1 MLAIRRLLRASK
13 LEPEGVPDNQSTC
26 GGTHA
31 MSSPS
36 QYPSVMPDDASTFS
50 KNIPRYK
57 LFDPTSVGLAA
68 FLGSP
73 IAGTALM
80 GINYRR
86 LRRPGAATAAIVTGI
101 AVTGLVIAC
110 ARWIPQ
116 WATFA
121 VGLALFLGT
130 YNSAKVLQAP
140 LVARHEQMGGQ
151 TVSRWV
157 ATGVGLIALAAWVG
171 VVLFPTGLGSKV
183 LVGTKDNVYYSGLA
197 TKQDAK
203 ALGDAL
209 KADGFFTDRGATVLL
224 SKGNDGTVV
233 SFVVQDGIWEQPDM
247 VAGFEEVGRQVA
259 PSVGGFPIKV
269 RLANTLQQTKK
280 EVTVGRLLVGTKD
293 HVYYLGSATAADATA
308 AANALKAA
316 SYFQD
321 HGADVFLAKDERG
334 TTISFVVAQGLWD
347 DPQVVAECQKM
358 VRHSVVPVFGVP
370 ITVRLLNSNLETKKA
385 MVISSLTPAG

>member
-1 MLAIRRLLRASK
+1 
-13 LEPEGVPDNQSTC
+13 
-26 GGTHA
+26 

-36 QYPSVMPDDASTFS
+36 QYPSAVPDDASTFS
-50 KNIPRYK
+50 KNIPQYK

-73 IAGTALM
+73 IAGTVLM

-86 LRRPGAATAAIVTGI
+86 LGKSGAASAAIVTGVAI
-101 AVTGLVIAC
+101 TGLVIAC
-110 ARWIPQ
+110 GRWIPQ

-121 VGLALFLGT
+121 VGLVLFLGT
-130 YNSAKVLQAP
+130 YNAAKVLQGP

-151 TVSRWV
+151 TISRWA

-171 VVLFPTGLGSKV
+171 VILFSTGAGSKV
-183 LVGTKDNVYYSGLA
+183 VVGSKDNVYYSGSA
-197 TKQDAK
+197 TKQDAE
-203 ALGDAL
+203 ALGAAL

-233 SFVVQDGIWEQPDM
+233 SFVVQDGIWGQPDM

-269 RLANTLQQTKK
+269 RLTNTQQQTKK

-293 HVYYLGSATAADATA
+293 HVYYLGSATASDATA
-308 AANALKAA
+308 VANALKAV

-321 HGADVFLAKDERG
+321 HGADVFLAKDESG
-334 TTISFVVAQGLWD
+334 TTVSFVVAEGLWD
-347 DPQVVAECQKM
+347 NPQDVAECQGL
-358 VRHSVVPVFGVP
+358 VRQSLAPVLGVP
-370 ITVRLLNSNLETKKA
+370 ITVRLLNSNLEMKKA
-385 MVISSLTPAG
+385 MVISSLKPTG

>member
-1 MLAIRRLLRASK
+1 
-13 LEPEGVPDNQSTC
+13 
-26 GGTHA
+26 

-36 QYPSVMPDDASTFS
+36 QYPSAVPDDASTFS
-50 KNIPRYK
+50 KNIPQYK

-73 IAGTALM
+73 IAGTVLM

-86 LRRPGAATAAIVTGI
+86 LGKSGAASAAIVTGVAI
-101 AVTGLVIAC
+101 TGLVIAC
-110 ARWIPQ
+110 GRWIPQ

-121 VGLALFLGT
+121 VGLVLFLGT
-130 YNSAKVLQAP
+130 YNAAKVLQGP

-151 TVSRWV
+151 TISRWA

-171 VVLFPTGLGSKV
+171 VILFSTGAGSKV
-183 LVGTKDNVYYSGLA
+183 VVGSKDNVYYSGSA
-197 TKQDAK
+197 TKQDAE
-203 ALGDAL
+203 ALGAAL

-233 SFVVQDGIWEQPDM
+233 SFVVQDGIWDQPDM

-269 RLANTLQQTKK
+269 RLANTQQQTKK

-293 HVYYLGSATAADATA
+293 HVYYLGSATASDATA
-308 AANALKAA
+308 VANALKAA

-321 HGADVFLAKDERG
+321 RGADVFLAKDERG
-334 TTISFVVAQGLWD
+334 TTVSFVVAEGLWD
-347 DPQVVAECQKM
+347 DPQDVAECQDM
-358 VRHSVVPVFGVP
+358 VRQSVAPVLGVP
-370 ITVRLLNSNLETKKA
+370 ITVRLLNSNLEMKKA
-385 MVISSLTPAG
+385 MVISSLKPTG